1 MAADATE
8 SASQEIEDVRNNV
21 KEEIRETD
29 AEVTWNRR
37 FWDLRGKTVLELGA
51 GT

>member
-1 MAADATE
+1 MTADATE
-8 SASQEIEDVRNNV
+8 CASQELEDVRNNV
-21 KEEIRETD
+21 EDEGRGT
-29 AEVTWNRR
+29 EVSWDRR